1 MFGKKR
7 KIIARAE
14 RVHISAPTKDCADAF
29 LAFTRANEAFHHPW
43 VHPAIDAAGY
53 RAYLERLEVT
63 GAHGF
68 LIARNADDAMVGVIN
83 INDVILGGFRSGS
96 LGYYGDA
103 SFARRGYMAEGL
115 SLVLDQAF
123 GTIGL
128 HRFESNL
135 QPGNQASR
143 ALVQR
148 LGFRKEGFS
157 PRFLQID
164 GEWRDHERWAIL
176 TEEWR
181 ARRAAERDS
190 PSAPKLSRVV

>member
-123 GTIGL
+123 GSIGL
-128 HRFESNL
+128 HRIESNL

-148 LGFRKEGFS
+148 MGFRKEGFS

-190 PSAPKLSRVV
+190 PSAHKLSRVV

>member
-14 RVHISAPTKDCADAF
+14 RVHISAPTKDCAEAF
-29 LAFTRANEAFHHPW
+29 LGFTRANEAFHHPW
-43 VHPAIDAAGY
+43 VHPATDAAGY
-53 RAYLERLEVT
+53 RAYLERLELT

-68 LIARNADDAMVGVIN
+68 LIVRNADAAVVGVIN

-96 LGYYGDA
+96 LGYYGDGN
-103 SFARRGYMAEGL
+103 FARRGYMTEGL
-115 SLVLDQAF
+115 TLVLDHAF
-123 GTIGL
+123 GTLGL
-128 HRFESNL
+128 HRIESNL
-135 QPGNQASR
+135 QPGNDASR
-143 ALVQR
+143 GLVQR

-176 TEEWR
+176 NEEWR
-181 ARRAAERDS
+181 ARRTAERS
-190 PSAPKLSRVV
+190 GVSAHTLSRVV